1 MGVIIKMDSKK
12 FIKKFLEEQNPN
24 EFQFIL
30 ISENITTRDEFKNVK
45 SLPRLLPPPPVAAEL
60 VNKDM
65 KTFKKLYLDYIK
77 IPEIEA
83 LISIMVQAAV
93 VNDLK
98 LVLLCSQS
106 ESEYEYIDA
115 ICDYIEAVYGLET
128 YSYKEYKSDPEKAG
142 KVKNKEELVTLL
154 NKKFKKMEQNKT
166 RIDEKPN
173 AKALKKELK
182 EFGRKDL
189 LKLAKSKKVKVKKD
203 ADKKDIIKK
212 IVKKLTA

>member
-12 FIKKFLEEQNPN
+12 FIKKFLEEQDPN

-30 ISENITTRDEFKNVK
+30 ISENITTREEFKNVK
-45 SLPRLLPPPPVAAEL
+45 SLPRLLPPPPVAAEF
-60 VNKDM
+60 VSRDM
-65 KTFKKLYLDYIK
+65 KAFKKAYLSYLK

-106 ESEYEYIDA
+106 ETEFGYIDA
-115 ICDYIEAVYGLET
+115 ICEYIETVYNLET
-128 YSYKEYKSDPEKAG
+128 YSYKEYKNNPDKAG
-142 KVKNKEELVTLL
+142 KVKNKEELVTIL
-154 NKKFKKMEQNKT
+154 NKKFKKMEQNKMT
-166 RIDEKPN
+166 IDEKPD
-173 AKALKKELK
+173 AKHLKKELK
-182 EFGRKDL
+182 QFGRKDL
-189 LKLAKSKKVKVKKD
+189 LKLAKSKNVKVKKD